1 VELVFGTIAAAP
13 PGFGDISGRKQAEDK
28 LAGTARISSKGL
40 AMEEN
45 D

>member
-1 VELVFGTIAAAP
+1 MEVVFGTIAAAV
-13 PGFGDISGRKQAEDK
+13 PGFSEISGRKQAEDQ

-45 D
+45 H